1 MALSHDILLCD
12 DEVHILRAAEFKLS
26 AAGHRV
32 RCARNGREAW
42 QQIEA
47 QLPDLLVTDL
57 QMPEMNGCELI
68 QRVRDNPATAQL
80 PIILLTAKAL
90 EIAEGEAMRFGL
102 VKILTKPFSPKALLQ
117 LIEAT
122 LAPAE
127 EPVPVA

>member
-1 MALSHDILLCD
+1 MSYDILLCD
-12 DEVHILRAAEFKLS
+12 DEVHIIRAAEFKLV

-32 RCARNGREAW
+32 RRARNGREAW
-42 QQIEA
+42 QRIEE

-68 QRVRDNPATAQL
+68 QCVRKNAATTEL

-90 EIAEGEAMRFGL
+90 EIAEGEAVRFGL
-102 VKILTKPFSPKALLQ
+102 IRILTKPFSPKALLQ

-122 LAPAE
+122 LSAPAE
-127 EPVPVA
+127 RAASAH

>member
-1 MALSHDILLCD
+1 MPYDILLCD
-12 DEVHILRAAEFKLS
+12 DEVHILRAAEFKLA

-42 QQIEA
+42 QRIQE

-68 QRVRDNPATAQL
+68 QRVRQDEGTAEL
-80 PIILLTAKAL
+80 PIILLTAKAP
-90 EIAEGEAMRFGL
+90 EIADGESVRFGL
-102 VKILTKPFSPKALLQ
+102 VRILTKPFSPKALLQ

-122 LAPAE
+122 L
-127 EPVPVA
+127 